1 MRNSEFASAPP
12 IARVILYVKDIPKVA
27 AFYERFFGMIR
38 MEGSSDG
45 WQELTSPAGGCTIA
59 LHQAAVSQKSGAA
72 MKLVFGVADV
82 EGFRV
87 TAEKKGLR
95 FGVVHRAEEKWK
107 AVRILQRQRPRRQLH
122 QHFQPGVGRTKQGR
136 FAYELPEAAR
146 SISTRRKFPKDLS
159 TNSRHFKEFGKD
171 K

>member
-95 FGVVHRAEEKWK
+95 FGVVHRAEENGK
-107 AVRILQRQRPRRQLH
+107 
-122 QHFQPGVGRTKQGR
+122 R
-136 FAYELPEAAR
+136 FEFSNAKDPAGN
-146 SISTRRKFPKDLS
+146 SISISSRGWAGRNKAASPTNCPKLRAASAPDANFPK
-159 TNSRHFKEFGKD
+159 T
-171 K
+171 